1 MDAQIG
7 RYIDYLEN
15 RNLIDNTIII
25 VASDHQAH
33 ETYIRMP
40 AEEVNDYE
48 LPFYIIGGAVNL
60 DNAYY
65 GKANQI
71 DVFSTLLD
79 LFCIDSEW
87 KGLGRSLLNKTTY
100 QDVNT
105 EHVKNIS
112 NLIIRSNWF
121 ESSHFSID

>member
-1 MDAQIG
+1 MSQKHKPIWVLNDMFQFRTEFYGFMPIYPIIRG
-7 RYIDYLEN
+7 EN
-15 RNLIDNTIII
+15 N
-25 VASDHQAH
+25 
-33 ETYIRMP
+33 
-40 AEEVNDYE
+40 
-48 LPFYIIGGAVNL
+48 
-60 DNAYY
+60 NAYY